1 MPTNFKIGLF
11 ATIVGGIYFIM
22 AIRIP
27 IAAIGDPMGPKYF
40 PIGLGA
46 IMLIAGVVLLIK
58 GYLEHAAVP
67 GKMETK
73 SK

>member
-27 IAAIGDPMGPKYF
+27 IAISIIAPNPMGYKIVSF
-40 PIGLGA
+40 L
-46 IMLIAGVVLLIK
+46 
-58 GYLEHAAVP
+58 
-67 GKMETK
+67 
-73 SK
+73 